1 MSNLLDNVITIQAC
15 EQIRENTSEYSRQTE
30 LAKKVVE
37 KFKLSR
43 DLQKHISILFTY
55 QLNGLCSID
64 WNKWLALPNSKQ
76 EVVALV
82 SETKAYINEIV
93 ELNPEKTAEI
103 REAIR
108 RTSRM
113 TPKMQKNNSFDF

>member
-1 MSNLLDNVITIQAC
+1 MANLLENVITIQAC
-15 EQIRENTSEYSRQTE
+15 DQIRENTPEYIKQTE

-43 DLQKHISILFTY
+43 DLRKHISILFTY

-64 WNKWLALPNSKQ
+64 WNKWLTLSNSKQ
-76 EVVALV
+76 EVVSLI
-82 SETKAYINEIV
+82 SETKGYIEEIV

-108 RTSRM
+108 RTSRTM
-113 TPKMQKNNSFDF
+113 PKMQNKDSFEF